1 MNLGYT
7 GLFAKYGQ
15 PPGWRYGQW
24 DFRPEWDYYSERESD
39 LEIRFDATHSAWQL
53 GARPGAASG
62 RVGMAYA
69 DTELLWPLM
78 LS

>member
-53 GARPGAASG
+53 GVSPWLVPLQGWHGGELELNAALQ
-62 RVGMAYA
+62 RCK
-69 DTELLWPLM
+69 
-78 LS
+78 